1 MGPNS
6 RRAQHKAQERKKKA
20 HIYGS
25 GGGGGGTKGPDRVDK
40 RGEEK
45 PCPYCDRVFK
55 QAGRL
60 QEHLRS
66 KHAEE
71 EAEAEAAAA
80 AAAAAA
86 AGAGSSGAGGGKM
99 FDVGSRAGYYDRQS
113 PKAMLQDYCRSKKRP
128 TPKYQPRQVGGGW
141 GCKCVLPDPKHK
153 DKDEVVFLAEAR
165 AAGTKEEAAQLAAV
179 AMLQRVQ
186 GNRALHLTLP
196 AAYHDLWHELCDR
209 GRSQEEKAAARE
221 ARAVERE
228 ARDRRRREIAARTK
242 AIDVFLSDD
251 KRRLVEGILRELR
264 DGADGRPGSQ
274 LHRKEDLGAAAAALL
289 PELVALGFGEADAA
303 AAAGAVDE
311 VSTELKLSDCLDWL
325 CLNLDP
331 SELPTRFARAGSG
344 AAASVLLRGSQPGVG
359 ELEQVGYSAGDAVR
373 ALGES
378 AGDPRA
384 ALERLFRGLAEH
396 GRGAASIT
404 AAGAPPVS
412 AAGPGEEWAEE
423 VEALGAIFE
432 EECAPRAG
440 GGVEVR
446 LQVDPTPGPPGTRRR
461 RKGTRVTVELY
472 PPLFGAYPA
481 ELGPTVAVTAPGLTP
496 GELRAVTAR
505 ALDLQ
510 AELVGAGGMLYE
522 TVTAVEDL
530 VRRVL
535 DGEAIARGGGGPEPE
550 PEARPRQAARSER
563 QSGRRGRDRR
573 TKRSAAEVA
582 GLSKILRAEHEA
594 LRTAVGRTGEIQQQ
608 RRALPAAK
616 QRREVV
622 EAVQAHQVVVISGAT
637 GCGKSTQVPQF
648 VLEEQIEAGRG
659 GECYII
665 CTQPRR
671 ISAVGLAERVSRE
684 RGDSGPGG
692 TVGYSIRLESR
703 QSEKTR
709 LLFCTTGILLR
720 RLVGDAEQGDAAPGE
735 AGADAGEDRVLEGV
749 SHIVVDEVHERS
761 LESDLL
767 LLLLSDLLARRLRA
781 GRAAPKVVLM
791 SATADAELFAG
802 YFNRALER
810 CQGRCALPRLDSAL
824 VDIPGFTHPVE
835 ERFLED
841 VLEETGYEVPRGSK
855 FAKKGKAEARAAT
868 RRPDTGSSGGGGGAG
883 AAVEEDE
890 LSGYSPRTLESLTW
904 VDESVINYDLLEQV
918 MVRIVGNGQVPQG
931 PSAVLVFLPGMGEI
945 QTLKRQLEGSL
956 RLRGAN
962 LWVLPLHG
970 SLPSQEQARVFER
983 PPKGMRKVVLT
994 TNVAETSVTVED
1006 VVCVVD
1012 SGKMREMGFDPARG
1026 LASLQEAWVS
1036 QAAAM
1041 QRRGR
1046 AGRVRPGTCYRLFS
1060 RATFRNLAKY
1070 QSPEIS
1076 RVPLDM
1082 LCLRVKSILKS
1093 GIAPN
1098 LARMLTAPKGV
1109 AVAGAIEALQQM
1121 RALDPEDEALTPL
1134 GRMLVRMP
1142 VDAQIG
1148 KMLVFGCLLR
1158 CLSPCLTIAAA
1169 LSGRPPFLS
1178 PSDKREE
1185 ANAARDRL
1193 AAGAVRSDHLALVAA
1208 FNGWHAARERGGRKE
1223 GRLFCQENFLSIQ
1236 GMEAIE
1242 ASRVDYAGVLADLG
1256 FVGREYATH
1265 IRRSGSHH
1273 AVLEGNEDRHPVD
1286 EQAHNARVVKAVLC
1300 AALYPRMLRVVNPTA
1315 KFKEVEGGTME
1326 KDSDAK
1332 ETRFYTKHH
1341 GRVFVHPRSVNFSA
1355 GKFDSGW
1362 LVYSSLLE
1370 TSKVFVTESSMV
1382 PAYAVLIFGG
1392 RVKVDHEKGL
1402 IVVDDWARFQA
1413 SARVAVLI
1421 RELQAQTMAVFE
1433 RKIAEPETDMHRSRI
1448 VDALLQILSTDGF

>member
-45 PCPYCDRVFK
+45 PCPYCERVFK

-86 AGAGSSGAGGGKM
+86 AGAGGSGAGGGKV

-113 PKAMLQDYCRSKKRP
+113 PKAMLQDYCRAKKRP

-165 AAGTKEEAAQLAAV
+165 AAGSKEEAAQLAAV
-179 AMLQRVQ
+179 SMLQRVQ
-186 GNRALHLTLP
+186 GDRALHLTLP
-196 AAYHDLWHELCDR
+196 SAYHDLWHELCDR
-209 GRSQEEKAAARE
+209 GRSQEERAAARE

-264 DGADGRPGSQ
+264 DGGGGGLPGSQ
-274 LHRKEDLGAAAAALL
+274 LHRKEDLGAEAAALL
-289 PELVALGFGEADAA
+289 PEIVAMGFGEADAA

-311 VSTELKLSDCLDWL
+311 VCTELKLSDCLDWL
-325 CLNLDP
+325 CLHLDP
-331 SELPTRFARAGSG
+331 SEMPTRFARAGSG

-373 ALGES
+373 VLRET

-384 ALERLFRGLAEH
+384 ALELLFRGLAGPGAEAANAA
-396 GRGAASIT
+396 AASP
-404 AAGAPPVS
+404 AD
-412 AAGPGEEWAEE
+412 PGEDWAEE
-423 VEALGAIFE
+423 VEALRAIFE

-446 LQVDPTPGPPGTRRR
+446 LQVDPTPGPPGTRRG
-461 RKGTRVTVELY
+461 RKGTRVTIELY
-472 PPLFGAYPA
+472 PPLYGAYPA
-481 ELGPTVAVTAPGLTP
+481 DRGPTVAVSAPGLTP
-496 GELRAVTAR
+496 GELRAVTAQ
-505 ALDLQ
+505 ALGLQ

-535 DGEAIARGGGGPEPE
+535 DGESIAPGGGEAEHEPE
-550 PEARPRQAARSER
+550 VRPRQAPRSARHGSGRGRGRRAKRSE
-563 QSGRRGRDRR
+563 
-573 TKRSAAEVA
+573 AEVA

-594 LRTAVGRTGEIQQQ
+594 LRTAGGRTGEIQQQ

-616 QRREVV
+616 QRQEVV
-622 EAVQAHQVVVISGAT
+622 EAVRAHQVIVISGAT

-648 VLEEQIEAGRG
+648 VLEEEIEAGRG

-720 RLVGDAEQGDAAPGE
+720 RLVGDAEQGDAEPGE
-735 AGADAGEDRVLEGV
+735 AGAGAEDDRVLEGV

-810 CQGRCALPRLDSAL
+810 CQGRRALPRLDSAL

-855 FAKKGKAEARAAT
+855 FAKKGKAEACAAT
-868 RRPDTGSSGGGGGAG
+868 RRLDAGSSGGGGGAE
-883 AAVEEDE
+883 AVAEEDE
-890 LSGYSPRTLESLTW
+890 LSEYSPRTLESLTW

-918 MVRIVGNGQVPQG
+918 MVSIVGNGQVPQG
-931 PSAVLVFLPGMGEI
+931 PSSVLVFLPGMGEI
-945 QTLKRQLEGSL
+945 QTLKRQLEGSP

-1093 GIAPN
+1093 GIAHN

-1109 AVAGAIEALQQM
+1109 AVAGAIDALQQM

-1208 FNGWHAARERGGRKE
+1208 FNGWHAARERGGRRE

-1265 IRRSGSHH
+1265 VRRSGSHH

-1326 KDSDAK
+1326 KESDAK

-1355 GKFDSGW
+1355 GKFESGW

-1402 IVVDDWARFQA
+1402 ITVDDWARFQA
-1413 SARVAVLI
+1413 SARVAVLV

>member
-25 GGGGGGTKGPDRVDK
+25 GGGGGTKGPAAVDK

-71 EAEAEAAAA
+71 EAEAEQAAADA
-80 AAAAAA
+80 RAVAV
-86 AGAGSSGAGGGKM
+86 GRGSGGREGGKKAAV

-113 PKAMLQDYCRSKKRP
+113 PKAMLQEWCRAKKRP
-128 TPKYQPRQVGGGW
+128 APKYAPRQVGAGW

-153 DKDEVVFLAEAR
+153 DKDEVVFLADSHAC
-165 AAGTKEEAAQLAAV
+165 GSKEEAGQLAAV
-179 AMLQRVQ
+179 TMLHRVQ
-186 GNRALHLTLP
+186 GDRALHLTLP
-196 AAYHDLWHELCDR
+196 DSFRDLWHELADK
-209 GRSQEEKAAARE
+209 GRSKEERARAAE

-228 ARDRRRREIAARTK
+228 ARDRRRREIAERTK
-242 AIDVFLSDD
+242 AVEVFLSDD
-251 KRRLVEGILRELR
+251 KRRLVESILRELR
-264 DGADGRPGSQ
+264 GGGVPGSQ
-274 LHRKEDLGAAAAALL
+274 LHRMEDLSEAAATMV
-289 PELVALGFGEADAA
+289 PELVGLGFAEADAA

-311 VSTELKLSDCLDWL
+311 VCTELKLSDCLDWL
-325 CLNLDP
+325 CLHLEP
-331 SELPTRFARAGSG
+331 SELPTQFARMGSG
-344 AAASVLLRGSQPGVG
+344 AAASVLLRGSTPGVD
-359 ELEQVGYSAGDAVR
+359 ELEQVGYAASDAVR
-373 ALGES
+373 ALTDS
-378 AGDPRA
+378 RGDPRA
-384 ALERLFRGLAEH
+384 ALERLFRGLGLGE
-396 GRGAASIT
+396 
-404 AAGAPPVS
+404 APGDS
-412 AAGPGEEWAEE
+412 DSSGGGEEWEEE
-423 VEALGAIFE
+423 VEALSAIFE
-432 EECAPRAG
+432 GECAPRAG
-440 GGVEVR
+440 RGVEVR
-446 LQVDPTPGPPGTRRR
+446 LQVEPSDAGAGPRATMRG
-461 RKGTRVTVELY
+461 RKGTRVTVALY
-472 PPLFGAYPA
+472 PPLAGGYPA
-481 ELGPTVAVTAPGLTP
+481 KQGPTVAVAAPGLTP
-496 GELRAVTAR
+496 GELRAVTR
-505 ALDLQ
+505 KSLALQ
-510 AELVGAGGMLYE
+510 GELLGGGMLYE
-522 TVTAVEDL
+522 TVTAVEDV
-530 VRRVL
+530 VRQVL
-535 DGEAIARGGGGPEPE
+535 DGAEIEEEGGDTGRGKPEPCPSE
-550 PEARPRQAARSER
+550 VTGAGRAARSHR
-563 QSGRRGRDRR
+563 QRGQRRR
-573 TKRSAAEVA
+573 TAAEVA

-594 LRTAVGRTGEIQQQ
+594 LQTAGGRTGEIQKQ
-608 RRALPAAK
+608 RRGLPAAK
-616 QRREVV
+616 QRDEVV
-622 EAVQAHQVVVISGAT
+622 CAVQRHQVVVISGAT

-648 VLEEQIEAGRG
+648 VLEHEIGAGRG
-659 GECYII
+659 GECYIV

-692 TVGYSIRLESR
+692 AVGYSIRLESK

-720 RLVGDAEQGDAAPGE
+720 RLVGDAEEGEAAPGGG
-735 AGADAGEDRVLEGV
+735 GAKEDRVLEGV
-749 SHIVVDEVHERS
+749 THVVVDEVHERS

-781 GRAAPKVVLM
+781 KRKAPKVVLM
-791 SATADAELFAG
+791 SATADADLFAG

-810 CQGRCALPRLDSAL
+810 CPGHVGLDMRSAL

-855 FAKKGKAEARAAT
+855 FAKKGKAEAKAAT
-868 RRPDTGSSGGGGGAG
+868 KKMETEAKTAKSGGRGEDGEDH
-883 AAVEEDE
+883 EENE
-890 LSGYSPRTLESLTW
+890 LQRNYYSSRTLESLMW
-904 VDESVINYDLLEQV
+904 VDESVINYELLERV
-918 MVRIVGNGQVPQG
+918 MVSIVGDGQVPAG
-931 PSAVLVFLPGMGEI
+931 PSAVLVFLPGVGEI
-945 QTLKRQLEGSL
+945 QTLKRQLESSP
-956 RLRGAN
+956 RLKSAN
-962 LWVLPLHG
+962 LWILPLHG
-970 SLPSQEQARVFER
+970 SLPSSEQARVFER
-983 PPKGMRKVVLT
+983 PPKGMRKVVLS

-1012 SGKMREMGFDPARG
+1012 SGKMREMGFDPTRG

-1060 RATFRNLAKY
+1060 RATFKNLAKY

-1098 LARMLTAPKGV
+1098 LARMLTPPKAA
-1109 AVAGAIEALQQM
+1109 AVDGAIEALEQM
-1121 RALDPEDEALTPL
+1121 SALEPENEALSSL

-1148 KMLVFGCLLR
+1148 KMLVFGALLR
-1158 CLSPCLTIAAA
+1158 CLSPVLTIAAA

-1242 ASRVDYAGVLADLG
+1242 ASRADYAGVLADLG

-1265 IRRSGSHH
+1265 IRRQGSHY
-1273 AVLEGNEDRHPVD
+1273 AVMENNVDRHPLD

-1300 AALYPRMLRVVNPTA
+1300 AALYPRMLRVRNPNT
-1315 KFKEVEGGTME
+1315 KYKEVEGGTME
-1326 KDSDAK
+1326 KESDAK
-1332 ETRFYTKHH
+1332 ETKFFTKHH
-1341 GRVFVHPRSVNFSA
+1341 GRVFMHPRSVNFSA
-1355 GKFDSGW
+1355 GKFESGW

-1392 RVKVDHEKGL
+1392 RVKIDHEKGL
-1402 IVVDDWARFQA
+1402 ITVDDWARFQA
-1413 SARVAVLI
+1413 PARVAVLV
-1421 RELQAQTMAVFE
+1421 RELQTQTMAVFQ
-1433 RKIAEPETDMHRSRI
+1433 RKIADPSVHMHRSRI